1 MIRSKNV
8 AGTLLGSRA
17 VGFAEMTTTLADR
30 RLLFMY
36 SNETISNND
45 FREIRNLS
53 QQIKALQRAW
63 AIERGENHR
72 FREEVRALL
81 RSGRDE

>member
-1 MIRSKNV
+1 
-8 AGTLLGSRA
+8 
-17 VGFAEMTTTLADR
+17 
-30 RLLFMY
+30 MY